1 MRHAAV
7 LLPGVGGAEAARMSV
22 RNVPAA
28 EVLIFVASGA
38 ENSRTQWPPTLYFV
52 DLAKKT
58 RAGAKRFGRPGA

>member
-1 MRHAAV
+1 
-7 LLPGVGGAEAARMSV
+7 MSV